1 MNNKEINEKQIKIK
15 NLEKEIVQLNN
26 NYNELKNQKNIN
38 ENELKNKINEL
49 NNKIQEL
56 EKKLG
61 EIDENKLYDNP
72 PNGNYNKCIIKLI
85 SKILN
90 NNIISNLDY
99 NYR

>member
-1 MNNKEINEKQIKIK
+1 MAQLKNEYNK
-15 NLEKEIVQLNN
+15 LN
-26 NYNELKNQKNIN
+26 NQKNIN
-38 ENELKNKINEL
+38 ENKLNNKINEL

-61 EIDENKLYDNP
+61 EINENKLYDNP